1 MTGKLAR
8 VMVGT
13 CMTAALTVSG
23 LASMPAAHANPSCVQ
38 VAIVGSANVN
48 LVCTGDNSVSIPIT
62 VNVYNV
68 NALNQ
73 NDISLIETEIGNI
86 IVGNHDTVILTA
98 LNNIANNIT
107 AITNLQC
114 NNVQVLSGNLAITKV
129 CGH

>member
-8 VMVGT
+8 LMVGT

-23 LASMPAAHANPSCVQ
+23 LAGSMPAAHANPSCVQ

-48 LVCTGDNSVSIPIT
+48 LVCTGNNSVSIPIT
-62 VNVYNV
+62 VTVTNVGNG
-68 NALNQ
+68 

-86 IVGNHDTVILTA
+86 IVGNNDTVILVA

-107 AITNLQC
+107 TITNLQC

-129 CGH
+129 CSH

>member
-8 VMVGT
+8 LMVGT

-23 LASMPAAHANPSCVQ
+23 LAGSMPAAHANPSCVQ
-38 VAIVGSANVN
+38 VAIVGSLNVN
-48 LVCTGDNSVSIPIT
+48 LVCTGNNSVSIPIT
-62 VNVYNV
+62 VNVSNV
-68 NALNQ
+68 ANN

-86 IVGNHDTVILTA
+86 IVGNNDTVILVA

-107 AITNLQC
+107 TITNLQC

-129 CGH
+129 CSH

>member
-8 VMVGT
+8 LMVGT

-23 LASMPAAHANPSCVQ
+23 LAGSMPAAHANPSCVQ
-38 VAIVGSANVN
+38 VAIVGSVNVN
-48 LVCTGDNSVSIPIT
+48 LVCTGNNTVNIPIT
-62 VNVYNV
+62 VTVTNVAN
-68 NALNQ
+68 N

-86 IVGNHDTVILTA
+86 IVGNNDTVVLVA

-107 AITNLQC
+107 TITNLQC

-129 CGH
+129 CSH

>member
-23 LASMPAAHANPSCVQ
+23 LAGSMPAAHANPSCVQ
-38 VAIVGSANVN
+38 VAIVGSLNFN
-48 LVCTGDNSVSIPIT
+48 LVCTGNNSVSIPIT

-86 IVGNHDTVILTA
+86 IVGNHDTVILAA
-98 LNNIANNIT
+98 LNHIADNIVTIVK
-107 AITNLQC
+107 C

-129 CGH
+129 CS